1 MTRPLAVRARVGR
14 WSGPRLVKVA
24 GLDELASG
32 HFPLE
37 RMVLDARSGSLPPTS
52 NEALFALPWAGMLSD
67 DTGSE
72 PAAATLV
79 VSGHADLVRH
89 GDVFEIS
96 SKNDEIGLRY
106 RRGDTGNV
114 LFATERCNS
123 YCLMCSQPP
132 RQVDDRWRVE
142 YLMNLIELID
152 KDEPEVAI
160 SGGEPTLLG
169 DGLLEVVAHCARCL
183 PCTRIHILSNGR
195 LLARDGAAR
204 RFTGTHPALSWGVPL
219 YGDTYDLHDYVVQS
233 RGAFDETIRGLYAL
247 HRANQH
253 IELRVVLVRPTVERL
268 KALARYIYRN
278 LSFAEHIAFMG
289 MEPIG
294 FAKGHRDALWI
305 DPADAAPVLHDV
317 VEWLSDRGMT
327 VSLYNLP
334 LCALP
339 SELWRFAQQSIS
351 TWKQTYLSACEHC
364 AVKQR
369 CAGFFSWTTPAWTTR
384 VLRPFDEVPSCTS
397 H

>member
-1 MTRPLAVRARVGR
+1 MSRPLTVPARIGP
-14 WSGPRLVKVA
+14 WPGPRLVKVA
-24 GLDELASG
+24 GLAEFARGDV
-32 HFPLE
+32 PIE
-37 RMVLDARSGSLPPTS
+37 RMVLDARRGSSPSMPHD
-52 NEALFALPWAGMLSD
+52 ALLALPWAGVLTD
-67 DTGSE
+67 DTAGEPE
-72 PAAATLV
+72 PATLAIRGPAH
-79 VSGHADLVRH
+79 SVRH
-89 GDVFEIS
+89 GDVVEIS
-96 SKNDEIGLRY
+96 SNSSEIALRY

-142 YLMNLIELID
+142 HLMRLVELID

-169 DGLLEVVAHCARCL
+169 EGLADVVAHCARHL
-183 PCTRIHILSNGR
+183 PRTRIHILSNGR
-195 LLARDGAAR
+195 LLGTGDMAQHFPGA
-204 RFTGTHPALSWGVPL
+204 HPALSWGVPL
-219 YGDTYDLHDYVVQS
+219 YGDTYDLHDYIVQS
-233 RGAFDETIRGLYAL
+233 HGAFDETIRGLYAL
-247 HRANQH
+247 HRAKQR

-278 LSFAEHIAFMG
+278 LSFVEHVAFMG
-289 MEPIG
+289 IEPIG
-294 FAKGHRDALWI
+294 FAKGHRDALWV
-305 DPADAAPVLHDV
+305 DPADAATILLDV
-317 VEWLSDRGMT
+317 VPWLSERGMT

-339 SELWRFAQQSIS
+339 TELWPFARQSIS
-351 TWKQTYLSACEHC
+351 TWKQTHLPACETC

-369 CAGFFSWTTPAWTTR
+369 CGGFFSWTTPAWTTR
-384 VLRPFDEVPSCTS
+384 ALRPFAEVPVCKS